1 MVTLVQGA
9 VDFPDIPTQKS
20 CFLVLRKLI
29 ECQCEFCFYKLTK
42 YKFDFA
48 ATAKTDNL
56 NSMKQST
63 NGGCQASPTNIP
75 SPLVLKINE
84 TAFVEFC
91 YKNIVPACFF
101 APLKQ
106 VDGDVNSMLNE
117 VVMCL
122 KAIQSFRGDDEFL
135 TFLQQQY
142 LNLHFP
148 TFTGSNEM
156 VQSFLASDSN
166 RSLKEVFRKFI
177 HQFKK

>member
-1 MVTLVQGA
+1 MSFVYTTS
-9 VDFPDIPTQKS
+9 FSNIY
-20 CFLVLRKLI
+20 FL
-29 ECQCEFCFYKLTK
+29 T
-42 YKFDFA
+42 
-48 ATAKTDNL
+48 ATAKTNNL
-56 NSMKQST
+56 HSLQQT
-63 NGGCQASPTNIP
+63 NGGSQGIITSTNIAP
-75 SPLVLKINE
+75 FLVLKINE

-101 APLKQ
+101 ALLKQ

-117 VVMCL
+117 CVMCL
-122 KAIQSFRGDDEFL
+122 KAIQSYRGDDEFL